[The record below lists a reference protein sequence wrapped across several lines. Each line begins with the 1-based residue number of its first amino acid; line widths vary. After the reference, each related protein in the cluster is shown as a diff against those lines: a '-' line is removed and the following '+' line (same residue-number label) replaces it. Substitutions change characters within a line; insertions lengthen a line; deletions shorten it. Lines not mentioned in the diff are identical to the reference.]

1 MTEMKLNSELQAE
14 VDATEYTTH
23 GKDAIRFETVRR
35 PDRVYDWWL
44 IGSAR
49 VNGVLYMSRYDY
61 AVDPPT
67 DERTTFLKDAINL
80 DFKLIAKRHDRT
92 D

>member
-1 MTEMKLNSELQAE
+1 VTELTELKLSPELQAE

-61 AVDPPT
+61 AVQLLQFYT
-67 DERTTFLKDAINL
+67 NKSIY
-80 DFKLIAKRHDRT
+80 I
-92 D
+92 